1 MRVFVTGGTGEIGR
15 PAVSSL
21 VARGHVVH
29 VASRGT
35 ENDKL
40 ILSMGAVPLRVD
52 LFDRESVQAA
62 VAEAQAILH
71 LATRIPPTAE
81 MGDPDSWEENDRL
94 RRETTADLI
103 EAAVR
108 HSVDVF
114 VLQSYFAVGAPAA
127 DRWVDDRTRL
137 PAPPWSG
144 IGAMESM
151 REAEL
156 AMARLESAGTRAVTL
171 RFGSLYSETSEQ
183 LHAQVAALLSAG
195 PFHVVGS
202 GENFWPFIASRD
214 AGEAVSH
221 ALMLPTG
228 TYWVSDDVPVSI
240 RAFWE
245 TAAATLEVDPPLF
258 GAPGA
263 GPMADILLGSWR
275 ISNRRFRHAAR
286 WAPQEASVLEGWARA
301 VRRLLAQRGS
311 VDPVSAAAASA
322 HPYSAFASLSV
333 GALRRPQITT

>member
-21 VARGHVVH
+21 VSRGHVVH

-35 ENDKL
+35 DNDKL

-52 LFDRESVQAA
+52 LFDRTSVQAA
-62 VAEAQAILH
+62 VAEAEAILH

-81 MGDPDSWEENDRL
+81 MGDPASWVENDRL

-103 EAAVR
+103 EAAVG
-108 HSVDVF
+108 HGVKVF
-114 VLQSYFAVGAPAA
+114 VLQSYFAVGAPEA

-137 PAPPWSG
+137 PAPPWSR

-156 AMARLESAGTRAVTL
+156 AMAALKSAGTRAVTL

-183 LHAQVAALLSAG
+183 LHAQVAALLSSE
-195 PFHVVGS
+195 PLHVVGS

-228 TYWVSDDVPVSI
+228 TYWVSDDAPVSV

-245 TAAATLEVDPPLF
+245 MAAATLEVDPLRF

-286 WAPQEASVLEGWARA
+286 WTPQEASVLEGWPRA
-301 VRRLLAQRGS
+301 VHRLLAEWAAPEPDS
-311 VDPVSAAAASA
+311 SACANA
-322 HPYSAFASLSV
+322 HPSSALASLSV
-333 GALRRPQITT
+333 GALRRPQITM